1 MIAYL
6 QGSGFLGTK
15 AGLGSDLSLVVMLAA
30 AAMLTVGVVLARTK
44 RYGPHRWVQTAAV
57 CLNLVPVVAWMIRFF
72 WLYVAPA
79 LPADLGKGSYALA
92 TIHAAVGALGVALGV
107 FIVIRANQLEARGQ
121 SLSRYKTA
129 MRIAY
134 ALYMLG
140 VALGIAL
147 YVVSYGG

>member
-6 QGSGFLGTK
+6 QGSGFLDTK
-15 AGLGSDLSLVVMLAA
+15 AGLGSDLSLVIMLAA
-30 AAMLTVGVVLARTK
+30 AVMLTTGVVLARRR

-79 LPADLGKGSYALA
+79 LPGALNKGSYALA

-134 ALYMLG
+134 VLYMLG

-147 YVVSYGG
+147 YVVTYG